1 MFYLN
6 CIAGSKIYR
15 EEIEIKVVVIPD
27 SDIVK
32 YYGINTT
39 IKDFN

>member
-15 EEIEIKVVVIPD
+15 EEIEIKVVAIPH
-27 SDIVK
+27 SEI
-32 YYGINTT
+32 YGIITT